1 MVVNL
6 EIDEETGLLNIK
18 QPGLVDRVIN
28 AVGLENGMAKGN
40 YTPSGYVYLVNNQ
53 YGVPASV
60 IFKYSSVV
68 GIMLCLFGNT
78 HPDIYFAFNCCANYM
93 FFPKNYYEKALKQIG
108 RYLKSAPGSWID
120 IESQYGS
127 IQD

>member
-40 YTPSGYVYLVNNQ
+40 YTPSGYVYLVNN
-53 YGVPASV
+53 
-60 IFKYSSVV
+60 
-68 GIMLCLFGNT
+68 
-78 HPDIYFAFNCCANYM
+78 
-93 FFPKNYYEKALKQIG
+93 
-108 RYLKSAPGSWID
+108 
-120 IESQYGS
+120 
-127 IQD
+127 